1 MNQSHKPELQLRM
14 GAPTLKCDPFHE
26 LLDSLLAT
34 HKESNKSRQESGMNK
49 RIREERIGKN
59 RENREEQLKLRTIE

>member
-14 GAPTLKCDPFHE
+14 GAPTLKCHE